1 VISKM
6 FLILSLALSSSMAA
20 VPRDVWLLEVAGPI
34 GPATADYVVNTL
46 AAAEDAAA
54 ELVVLQMNT
63 PGGLDRAM
71 RDIIQAILAAQV
83 PVVTYVAPQ
92 GSRAASAGTYILYA
106 SHLAAMAPATNLGAA
121 TPIMIGGLPK
131 LPGSEPESPE
141 RGDDSQQD
149 GQSQPLSPEAT
160 MHSKMVNDAQAYIRS
175 LAELRGRNAEWAVE
189 AVKDAATL
197 TAQEA
202 LELNVIDLVAKDTP
216 ALLEALDGRTVL
228 VDGQPRV
235 LDLAGANLHAVA
247 PGWRTEFLRV
257 VTNPSVAYLLLLVGI
272 YGLIFEFSSPGM
284 GAGGIIGGIC
294 LLIALYAM
302 QLLPIS
308 YSALALMLLGL
319 GLMAAE
325 ALSPSF
331 GVLGIGGIAAF
342 MIGSIMLMDAD
353 VPGFRIALPVILAL
367 TTVSV
372 GVLILV
378 LNLLLRA
385 RKQPVV
391 SGSST
396 LVGETADVVDSV
408 GDDVHVCLHGEIWRV
423 DCPNPLQTGDRV
435 RIKKVSGLLL
445 DVEKKD

>member
-1 VISKM
+1 MISKI
-6 FLILSLALSSSMAA
+6 FLILSLALSSSMAS
-20 VPRDVWLLEVAGPI
+20 VPHDVWLLEVAGPI

-131 LPGSEPESPE
+131 LPGSEPESPQ

-235 LDLAGANLHAVA
+235 LDLAGANLHAVV

-396 LVGETADVVDSV
+396 LVGETADVVDSA

-423 DCPNPLQTGDRV
+423 DCPDPLQTGDRV